1 MRLRRP
7 CPRSPRHLVPRWR
20 RQRCSCRWPQVR
32 SLMAS
37 ASIRRLSR
45 WQEPPRPAP
54 LRAPPAAWGA
64 RPLWAAP
71 GRRPPLAGHLRS
83 PLRRRLS
90 GVRPAARSPGP
101 PPRRCM
107 LRPRRWP
114 STPAPCAARSRAACG
129 FLLRFARCR
138 PARPRPPPPL
148 PPVECPQASI
158 IKKNTSGSTSKEIFS
173 TKRLDH
179 RRHLAWP
186 LTRSREEASQPKE
199 PARELG
205 WRLPRWPSTAP
216 APRMSGFLVCGLR
229 PEGAEGGPGGARR
242 RQGGLMK

>member
-7 CPRSPRHLVPRWR
+7 CPRSPRHLVPHWR
-20 RQRCSCRWPQVR
+20 RQRCSCGWPQVR

-64 RPLWAAP
+64 RPLRAAP

-83 PLRRRLS
+83 ALRRRLS

-107 LRPRRWP
+107 LRPHRWP

-148 PPVECPQASI
+148 PPVECPQAYI
-158 IKKNTSGSTSKEIFS
+158 IKKNISGSTLKEIFS
-173 TKRLDH
+173 TKREPTK
-179 RRHLAWP
+179 RTSSGAW
-186 LTRSREEASQPKE
+186 LEAAAVAFDQ
-199 PARELG
+199 R
-205 WRLPRWPSTAP
+205 RLP
-216 APRMSGFLVCGLR
+216 G
-229 PEGAEGGPGGARR
+229 
-242 RQGGLMK
+242 